1 MVLLAVI
8 GGESEGARPSPSAAP
23 PAPSPLASHNCEL
36 LPSESA
42 DYTITRAPLGNHALS
57 PPRTLSCSTRR
68 IRSVDDI
75 PSRLDSRE
83 RARVRR
89 RTQSAHMSATPSSSA
104 SRDPSPRHR
113 PHLGPRTTTTTTRL
127 AASALTGTTS
137 GSATPSTSYGSFP
150 PANTAAERDET
161 AAVKAVEDLLRDK
174 LSPPTTSTSAP
185 TAGAG
190 GNRASS
196 QPPRLRTE
204 TKSQRRR
211 WTRSRE
217 RLLVR
222 DAHGRVTD
230 DVYDSDGD
238 AGHTDEEEE
247 EEEDQDQERGIV
259 ARDFYG
265 YKGLRA
271 LTAAAAGENDVDPS
285 EPWRSVNGKGRPPP
299 SPPTDSLSPPPPPEA
314 RSRRTSRSR
323 RGVDD
328 GEHDKQWGVVKME
341 LMARTWG
348 RKGFLTVYA
357 G

>member
-1 MVLLAVI
+1 MYA
-8 GGESEGARPSPSAAP
+8 ESTPVREERERGARPSPPAGAAP
-23 PAPSPLASHNCEL
+23 PAPLSPLTLRGSYTGRFPGTQQRESSFVPNPAASWSAPPLHGQL
-36 LPSESA
+36 LS
-42 DYTITRAPLGNHALS
+42 S
-57 PPRTLSCSTRR
+57 PDS
-68 IRSVDDI
+68 IDDI
-75 PSRLDSRE
+75 LDSRPLLLASE
-83 RARVRR
+83 RASRSRSAKHTRV
-89 RTQSAHMSATPSSSA
+89 MSATASSS

-113 PHLGPRTTTTTTRL
+113 PHLGPPPPPTTTSRL

-150 PANTAAERDET
+150 PAAGDQVQDT

-174 LSPPTTSTSAP
+174 LSPATTT
-185 TAGAG
+185 TTT
-190 GNRASS
+190 NRASH
-196 QPPRLRTE
+196 QPRL
-204 TKSQRRR
+204 KSTARSHRRR

-238 AGHTDEEEE
+238 AGQDDDDDDHEE
-247 EEEDQDQERGIV
+247 GIV

-265 YKGLRA
+265 YKGLKA
-271 LTAAAAGENDVDPS
+271 LTAAAAAAAENDVDPS

-299 SPPTDSLSPPPPPEA
+299 PPPPADALSPLPEA

-341 LMARTWG
+341 LMAKTWG